1 MVNCLLLSFFLFNIG
16 LHEELSPVMSV
27 SEKFFMNFLLVSAL
41 VIHFW
46 LKYSDPGFVDANQ
59 RLNSSLDDSNYCD
72 KCNLKRDQSNWVGH
86 CPICSNCVLG
96 RDHHCFYVDNCIG
109 FLNHKIYL
117 VYLLNLDTL
126 FIYTVY
132 SIYKHL
138 SNLKCNII
146 ASDSNLGSCL
156 FDVYYSNFSRSFL
169 TLLFIQLGPIIIFVN
184 MLLIQQFF
192 FISIGRTQ
200 YQLYKKSQ
208 KNIRFSLFVY
218 VIENFNIKNF
228 LKNMFYF
235 CRVRTKSINAQK
247 TSNNQFSLHDHFI

>member
-1 MVNCLLLSFFLFNIG
+1 MINCLVLSFFLFNLV
-16 LHEELSPVMSV
+16 LHEELSPVMSD
-27 SEKFFMNFLLVSAL
+27 SEKFIINFLLISAL
-41 VIHFW
+41 VIHFC
-46 LKYSDPGFVDANQ
+46 LKYSDPGFVNSNQKLNAN
-59 RLNSSLDDSNYCD
+59 LDDSNYCD

-169 TLLFIQLGPIIIFVN
+169 TLLFIQLGPIIIFSNV
-184 MLLIQQFF
+184 LLVQQYF
-192 FISIGRTQ
+192 FIGIGRTQ
-200 YQLYKKSQ
+200 YQLYKMSQ
-208 KNIRFSLFVY
+208 KNFRFSLSAY
-218 VIENFNIKNF
+218 VFENFKLKTY

-235 CRVRTKSINAQK
+235 CRYRSKSNMAHK
-247 TSNNQFSLHDHFI
+247 NNCNQTSLHDHFI